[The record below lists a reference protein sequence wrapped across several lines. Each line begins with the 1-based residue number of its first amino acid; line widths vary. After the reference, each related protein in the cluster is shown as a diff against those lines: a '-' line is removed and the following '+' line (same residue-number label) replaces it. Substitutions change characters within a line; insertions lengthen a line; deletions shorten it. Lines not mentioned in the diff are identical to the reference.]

1 MTTINSAK
9 GDSTI
14 TASALSVHALPEI
27 VMLDNLD
34 SFTYNLVDEFRC
46 LGYQLTIYRNTI
58 SADFIY
64 QKLQEKQKNNDAGV
78 ILVLSPGPGDPSHA
92 GCLMALIAKSAGKFP
107 ILGICLGHQALI
119 QHYGGIIGRAPEV
132 VHGKSSNI
140 SHNNAGAFNG
150 IANPLPVARYHS
162 LFASEVPQEVTI
174 TAQVILFNDKQD
186 IVIPMAVEH
195 SIDAAIGFQFH
206 PESILTTYGT
216 NLLAQS
222 LSHLTTLANQTI
234 YKAQGSAH
242 DNI

>member
-1 MTTINSAK
+1 MTTINTTTSVA
-9 GDSTI
+9 TN
-14 TASALSVHALPEI
+14 TASSSSVNALPEI

-58 SADFIY
+58 SADFIF
-64 QKLQEKQKNNDAGV
+64 QKLQEKQQNNDAGV

-119 QHYGGIIGRAPEV
+119 QHYGGVIGRAPEV

-140 SHNNAGAFNG
+140 SHNNAGAFKD
-150 IANPLPVARYHS
+150 ISNPLPVARYHS
-162 LFASEVPQEVTI
+162 LYASKVPQQVTV
-174 TAQVILFNDKQD
+174 TAHVTLSFDQQD
-186 IVIPMAVEH
+186 IVIPMAIEH
-195 SIDAAIGFQFH
+195 SVDAALGFQFH

-234 YKAQGSAH
+234 YTAQGNAH